1 MSASTPFHKGKLL
14 NTDTRWEFLCQAVDD
29 RNESERRPGG
39 IAKSRYGAISLFISE
54 DKRNFKCYN
63 DEKKTLNKWA
73 WRYLY
78 KKAKELGVNIDRK
91 LLDHFAFLFVRD
103 NLCVFQGTLA
113 HEPNLNETKLFE
125 AIQSSNWND
134 VRFKPPPSLES
145 SIGWRV
151 EFRSPDVQLTPELT
165 FLFCHSIQVLSRLL
179 IKMHDEINFYLPMS
193 KVTENFRRA
202 NLINAAVEQKFFF
215 RTNLFEAG
223 HPQIEELTI
232 SEIFQGK
239 VAFGDSGSVR
249 GSAEGRGHLLDQVDR
264 RDAPGVQREPRDVQH
279 PGARDLPVPR

>member
-1 MSASTPFHKGKLL
+1 MALSASTPFHKGKLL
-14 NTDTRWEFLCQAVDD
+14 NTDTRWEFLAQAVDD
-29 RNESERRPGG
+29 RNERERRTGG
-39 IAKSRYGAISLFISE
+39 IARSRYGTIGLFISD
-54 DKRNFKCYN
+54 DKRNFKRYN
-63 DEKKTLNKWA
+63 DEQKTLNKWA

-78 KKAKELGVNIDRK
+78 KKAKELDVAIDRK
-91 LLDHFAFLFVRD
+91 LLDHLSFLFVRD
-103 NLCVFQGTLA
+103 NLCVFQGTLG

-134 VRFKPPPSLES
+134 VRFKPPPSMES

-165 FLFCHSIQVLSRLL
+165 FLFSHSIQVLSRLL
-179 IKMHDEINFYLPMS
+179 IKMHDEINFYIPMS

-232 SEIFQGK
+232 AEIFQGK
-239 VAFGDSGSVR
+239 VEVS
-249 GSAEGRGHLLDQVDR
+249 
-264 RDAPGVQREPRDVQH
+264 
-279 PGARDLPVPR
+279 

>member
-1 MSASTPFHKGKLL
+1 LL
-14 NTDTRWEFLCQAVDD
+14 NTDTRWEFICQSVDD
-29 RNESERRPGG
+29 RNEQERRPGG
-39 IAKSRYGAISLFISE
+39 IAKSRYGPISLFISE
-54 DKRNFKCYN
+54 DKRNFKRYN

-73 WRYLY
+73 WRYIN
-78 KKAKELGVNIDRK
+78 KKAKELDVKVDRK
-91 LLDHFAFLFVRD
+91 LLDHFSYLFVRD
-103 NLCVFQGTLA
+103 NLCVFEGTLT
-113 HEPNLNETKLFE
+113 HEPNMNETKLFE

-165 FLFCHSIQVLSRLL
+165 FLFSHSIQVLSRLL
-179 IKMHDEINFYLPMS
+179 IKMHDEINFYIPMS

-232 SEIFQGK
+232 AEIFHGK
-239 VAFGDSGSVR
+239 VEPTHLGIFR
-249 GSAEGRGHLLDQVDR
+249 GFAEGSGHLFDSVNR
-264 RDAPGVQREPRDVQH
+264 
-279 PGARDLPVPR
+279 